1 MNILPVVLSITA
13 NAWWTSFSILFMHLV
28 NCRTLRL
35 VCLCIAAAA
44 SSGSFTLLRLLVRG
58 VGGWMNDCRS
68 LRVPMEGGA
77 ASAVFAAVLDLVL
90 DDGCS
95 SSICMSLLRR
105 RLLTLFLR
113 RAFVPSI
120 LIDGC

>member
-1 MNILPVVLSITA
+1 M
-13 NAWWTSFSILFMHLV
+13 
-28 NCRTLRL
+28 RL
-35 VCLCIAAAA
+35 VKRLTLPLVRLCIAAAA

-58 VGGWMNDCRS
+58 VGGWMNDCRL
-68 LRVPMEGGA
+68 LRVSMEGGA

-95 SSICMSLLRR
+95 SSICMPLLRR

-113 RAFVPSI
+113 LAFVLPI
-120 LIDGC
+120 LNDGC